1 MLKHPLLKI
10 PCDSS
15 VVDHLIRLAHENVNV
30 NELFHLAGLPSRSLW
45 SAVRK
50 VKTSRPPSLCYG
62 VTASAFSA
70 ALQSEGWFAESA
82 PER

>member
-1 MLKHPLLKI
+1 MLKQTLLKI

-15 VVDHLIRLAHENVNV
+15 VMDHLIRLTHEDINV

-50 VKTSRPPSLCYG
+50 VKTSRPPSLRYG
-62 VTASAFSA
+62 VPASAFSA
-70 ALQSEGWFAESA
+70 ALQSEGWFAETA